1 MRTGYDQLIEKP
13 WGFYINIY
21 QNTGYKVKVIVIY
34 PREKLSEQRHKH
46 RSELWSI
53 AKGFG
58 LIYKGFNTTMKASG
72 LVEGLNTKID
82 KMQWH
87 SAENVGEEDLII
99 VETQLGD
106 YLEEDDIERRADKYG
121 RCDASE

>member
-1 MRTGYDQLIEKP
+1 MRPEHNQLVKKP
-13 WGFYINIY
+13 WGYYIDIY
-21 QNTGYKVKVIVIY
+21 QATGYKVKIIVIH
-34 PREKLSEQRHKH
+34 PGERLSEQRHTH
-46 RSELWSI
+46 RSELWSV

-58 LIYKGFNTTMKASG
+58 LVYKSFNTIMKAYA

-87 SAENVGEEDLII
+87 SAENVGQDDLII
-99 VETQLGD
+99 IETQLGE

-121 RCDASE
+121 RSITFK